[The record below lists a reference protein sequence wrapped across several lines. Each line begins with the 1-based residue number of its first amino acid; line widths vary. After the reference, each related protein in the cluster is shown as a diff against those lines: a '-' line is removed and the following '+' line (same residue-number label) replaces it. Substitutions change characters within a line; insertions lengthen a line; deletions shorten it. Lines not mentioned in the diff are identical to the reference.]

1 MGRLHPESDKLLFK
15 ICEIYN
21 KTGETEIDTMDI
33 APDEDADS
41 YFYELAS
48 AGYIEY
54 HYNVFPVVRVLNRT
68 ILFAQSIKN

>member
-33 APDEDADS
+33 APDEDADA

-54 HYNVFPVVRVLNRT
+54 HYDVAPTVKVLDRT

>member
-1 MGRLHPESDKLLFK
+1 MGRLHPEADKLLFK

-21 KTGETEIDTMDI
+21 KTGKTEIDTMDI
-33 APDEDADS
+33 VLGADADS
-41 YFYELAS
+41 YFYELES

-54 HYNVFPVVRVLNRT
+54 QYNVFPVIKVLDRT

>member
-1 MGRLHPESDKLLFK
+1 MGRLHPVADKLLLK

-21 KTGETEIDTMDI
+21 KTGETKIDTMSI
-33 APDEDADS
+33 SPDEDADS
-41 YFYELAS
+41 YFYELES

-54 HYNVFPVVRVLNRT
+54 HYAVAPTVKVLDRT